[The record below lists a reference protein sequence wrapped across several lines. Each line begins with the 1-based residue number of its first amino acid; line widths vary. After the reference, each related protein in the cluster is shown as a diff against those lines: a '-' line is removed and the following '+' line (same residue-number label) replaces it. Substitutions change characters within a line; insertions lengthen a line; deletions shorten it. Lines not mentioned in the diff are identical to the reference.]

1 MNWIFGY
8 FGVACKSV
16 YFIKIFMFLKLNFWI
31 LRIFGFWDFIDFL
44 DFSLELLFQS
54 RYHESCQNQ
63 GILDFFKI
71 LTISLFAS
79 NSRIFGFFFVK
90 YFSVSWLMSKSRIF
104 GFFQFFFLINSLHQI
119 PRNFGFSLKIFLQ
132 SSEWLISES
141 RISGFF
147 QNSIYLTFS

>member
-16 YFIKIFMFLKLNFWI
+16 YFIKIFLFLKLNFWI

-71 LTISLFAS
+71 PTISLFAS
-79 NSRIFGFFFVK
+79 NSRIFGFF
-90 YFSVSWLMSKSRIF
+90 LLNIF
-104 GFFQFFFLINSLHQI
+104 LSHDSCQNQGFLDFFNFFLINSLHQI

>member
-1 MNWIFGY
+1 MMLTSGYNSKKLPHGFKGYPEMNWIFGY

-71 LTISLFAS
+71 PTISLFAS
-79 NSRIFGFFFVK
+79 NSRIFGFF
-90 YFSVSWLMSKSRIF
+90 
-104 GFFQFFFLINSLHQI
+104 QFFFNMIILGQRPLVSRSHAM
-119 PRNFGFSLKIFLQ
+119 P
-132 SSEWLISES
+132 EWFRYWL
-141 RISGFF
+141 
-147 QNSIYLTFS
+147 LTN

>member
-71 LTISLFAS
+71 LTISPFAS
-79 NSRIFGFFFVK
+79 NSRIFGFFLLK
-90 YFSVSWLMSKSRIF
+90 YFFQTRDPESCQNQGFLDFFCWKFYLFQPLQQIQGFLYFCLFHLIDFLLEILIHVRIKN
-104 GFFQFFFLINSLHQI
+104 FLI
-119 PRNFGFSLKIFLQ
+119 FSKF
-132 SSEWLISES
+132 
-141 RISGFF
+141 
-147 QNSIYLTFS
+147 

>member
-1 MNWIFGY
+1 MLTSGYNSKKLPQGFKGYPEMNWIFGY

-71 LTISLFAS
+71 PTISLFAS
-79 NSRIFGFFFVK
+79 NSRIFGFF
-90 YFSVSWLMSKSRIF
+90 
-104 GFFQFFFLINSLHQI
+104 QFFLINSLHQI

-147 QNSIYLTFS
+147 QKSIYLTFS